1 VNLTAAG
8 VPKNKVVVH
17 SANYDS
23 SFSLYGVKQHDGK
36 KPELTSA
43 ILKYVQARGH
53 FLKIK

>member
-1 VNLTAAG
+1 LTAAG

-36 KPELTSA
+36 KPELTSP